1 MNYRYYRSETTGT
14 TGSRRFGADMNYR
27 YYRSETGTTDGWR
40 KEAQFG
46 VKMNYR
52 YYRWSLTGTTGR
64 VCSESNSQISNQ
76 FVSRSVFGRG
86 KLRK

>member
-1 MNYRYYRSETTGT
+1 MNYRYYQSETTGT
-14 TGSRRFGADMNYR
+14 TGPRRFGVDMNYR

-52 YYRWSLTGTTGR
+52 YYWWNLTGTIGR
-64 VCSESNSQISNQ
+64 VCSESNS
-76 FVSRSVFGRG
+76 
-86 KLRK
+86 